1 MNFLGYEHQFMSISI
16 SQTKDHYISMD
27 QDRCGTSVVSKYIE
41 TATIKENSKFCKT
54 SLPHDMVFTKEDL
67 STID

>member
-1 MNFLGYEHQFMSISI
+1 
-16 SQTKDHYISMD
+16 MD